1 MAKVAPPLIDQMV
14 GVTGT
19 AGNLVNH
26 VCIAMSHG
34 DAAALRKRLA
44 DNGVSVSKM
53 MTNSFGARGLA
64 PEAFYFRDP
73 DDNVIEARFYE

>member
-1 MAKVAPPLIDQMV
+1 MAKVAAPLIDHMV
-14 GVTGT
+14 GVAGT

-26 VCIAMSHG
+26 VCIAMSR
-34 DAAALRKRLA
+34 DDVEALRKRLA
-44 DNGVSVSKM
+44 DAGVSASKV

-64 PEAFYFRDP
+64 SEAFHFRDP